1 MVDKDVLLKRGNTGV
16 ICRQGDV
23 GEPQEEEVN
32 VARPGGP

>member
-1 MVDKDVLLKRGNTGV
+1 MAVKGVLLRHGNTGV